1 MYSAGHD
8 IDTYCSRCKLELA
21 HVIIALSAGQPV
33 RVLCKTCNSEH
44 AFRKPKRKTTGV
56 TKRAATKKST
66 ASAPQGPL
74 STEAYHQMLSG
85 RDLSRSRRYTIKET
99 FEVDDIVDHKK
110 FGIGLVTKC
119 SGTKRSKLHFE
130 RARRFLSTTGRNQ
143 KHATNLPPPT
153 FDRSFHRE
161 IPKYHRL
168 TAFFEM
174 KRGLRTSN

>member
-8 IDTYCSRCKLELA
+8 IDTYCSRCKLDLA

-56 TKRAATKKST
+56 TKRTAAKKST

-110 FGIGLVTKC
+110 FGIGLVTKML
-119 SGTKRSKLHFE
+119 GD
-130 RARRFLSTTGRNQ
+130 Q
-143 KHATNLPPPT
+143 KIEVT
-153 FDRSFHRE
+153 FREGAKILVHDR
-161 IPKYHRL
+161 
-168 TAFFEM
+168 T
-174 KRGLRTSN
+174 

>member
-8 IDTYCSRCKLELA
+8 IDTYCSRCKLDLA

-56 TKRAATKKST
+56 TKRAAAKKST

-110 FGIGLVTKC
+110 FGIGLVTKML
-119 SGTKRSKLHFE
+119 GD
-130 RARRFLSTTGRNQ
+130 Q
-143 KHATNLPPPT
+143 KIEVT
-153 FDRSFHRE
+153 FREGAKILVHDR
-161 IPKYHRL
+161 
-168 TAFFEM
+168 T
-174 KRGLRTSN
+174 

>member
-8 IDTYCSRCKLELA
+8 IDTYCSRCKLDLA

-56 TKRAATKKST
+56 TKRAASKKST
-66 ASAPQGPL
+66 TIAPQGPL

-99 FEVDDIVDHKK
+99 FEVDDVVDHKK
-110 FGIGLVTKC
+110 FGIGLVTKML
-119 SGTKRSKLHFE
+119 GD
-130 RARRFLSTTGRNQ
+130 Q
-143 KHATNLPPPT
+143 KIEVT
-153 FDRSFHRE
+153 FREGAKILIHDR
-161 IPKYHRL
+161 
-168 TAFFEM
+168 T
-174 KRGLRTSN
+174 

>member
-8 IDTYCSRCKLELA
+8 IDTYCSRCKLDLA

-56 TKRAATKKST
+56 TKRAASKKST
-66 ASAPQGPL
+66 TSAPQGPL

-99 FEVDDIVDHKK
+99 FEVDDVLDHKK
-110 FGIGLVTKC
+110 FGIGLVTKML
-119 SGTKRSKLHFE
+119 GD
-130 RARRFLSTTGRNQ
+130 Q
-143 KHATNLPPPT
+143 KIEVT
-153 FDRSFHRE
+153 FREGAKILIHDR
-161 IPKYHRL
+161 
-168 TAFFEM
+168 T
-174 KRGLRTSN
+174 

>member
-8 IDTYCSRCKLELA
+8 IDTYCSRCKLDLA

-56 TKRAATKKST
+56 TKRAASKKST
-66 ASAPQGPL
+66 TSAPQGPL

-99 FEVDDIVDHKK
+99 FEVDDVVDHKK
-110 FGIGLVTKC
+110 FGIGLVTKML
-119 SGTKRSKLHFE
+119 GDQKIEVTFREGVKILIHD
-130 RARRFLSTTGRNQ
+130 RA
-143 KHATNLPPPT
+143 
-153 FDRSFHRE
+153 
-161 IPKYHRL
+161 
-168 TAFFEM
+168 
-174 KRGLRTSN
+174 

>member
-8 IDTYCSRCKLELA
+8 IDTYCSRCKLDLA

-56 TKRAATKKST
+56 TKRAASKKST
-66 ASAPQGPL
+66 TSSPQGPL

-99 FEVDDIVDHKK
+99 FEVDDVVDHKK
-110 FGIGLVTKC
+110 FGIGLVTKML
-119 SGTKRSKLHFE
+119 GDQKIEVTFREGVKILIHD
-130 RARRFLSTTGRNQ
+130 RA
-143 KHATNLPPPT
+143 
-153 FDRSFHRE
+153 
-161 IPKYHRL
+161 
-168 TAFFEM
+168 
-174 KRGLRTSN
+174 

>member
-8 IDTYCSRCKLELA
+8 IDTYCSRCKLDLA

-56 TKRAATKKST
+56 TKRAASMKST
-66 ASAPQGPL
+66 TSAPQGPL

-99 FEVDDIVDHKK
+99 FEVDDVVDHKK
-110 FGIGLVTKC
+110 FGIGLVTKML
-119 SGTKRSKLHFE
+119 GD
-130 RARRFLSTTGRNQ
+130 Q
-143 KHATNLPPPT
+143 KIEVT
-153 FDRSFHRE
+153 FREGAKILIHDR
-161 IPKYHRL
+161 
-168 TAFFEM
+168 T
-174 KRGLRTSN
+174 